1 MKSPKSQLE
10 VESYDF
16 EITNPFDRGDVVGG
30 FGYIVYEDPRK
41 NKLVL
46 VTMRD
51 FLKAEAGSGSD
62 KFWGSNKWREEM
74 MHKTMVRRVAD
85 KLPLDPKK
93 VNAKSYAYV
102 SEQETDDRIDRE
114 IDDNANAETIDIS
127 GKVVDGEQESKQPTQ
142 EQMDLGSTGT
152 EGPGY

>member
-1 MKSPKSQLE
+1 
-10 VESYDF
+10 
-16 EITNPFDRGDVVGG
+16 
-30 FGYIVYEDPRK
+30 
-41 NKLVL
+41 
-46 VTMRD
+46 MRD

-85 KLPLDPKK
+85 KLPLDPQK

-114 IDDNANAETIDIS
+114 IDDNANTETIDIS
-127 GKVVDGEQESKQPTQ
+127 GKVVEGDHESKQPAQ